1 MEKVVNILNDLNDI
15 DEKATAIVDHTSIE
29 KKELYKQLSED
40 IHKLDEELSKDTDK
54 KLDVIREK
62 MNLEIEEAKKGLLA
76 SFEQDMS
83 KIESDYKKN
92 HTTYVETVFQKII
105 NQ

>member
-1 MEKVVNILNDLNDI
+1 VEKVVNILNDLNDI

-40 IHKLDEELSKDTDK
+40 IHKLDEEISKDTDE

-76 SFEQDMS
+76 SFEQDMN

-105 NQ
+105 KQ

>member
-1 MEKVVNILNDLNDI
+1 MEKVVNILNDLNNI

-40 IHKLDEELSKDTDK
+40 IHKLDDEISKDTDK
-54 KLDVIREK
+54 KLDVIRGK

-83 KIESDYKKN
+83 NIESDYKKN
-92 HTTYVETVFQKII
+92 HNTYVDTVFQKII